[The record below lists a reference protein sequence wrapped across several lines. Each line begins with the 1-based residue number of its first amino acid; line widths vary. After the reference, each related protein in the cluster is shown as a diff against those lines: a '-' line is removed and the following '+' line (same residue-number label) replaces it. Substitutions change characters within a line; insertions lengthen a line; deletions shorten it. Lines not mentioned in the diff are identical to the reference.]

1 MNDDS
6 NDDVWTIYPRIKVP
20 EIYIE
25 HFSSELQLNIPVG
38 LTQIEQ
44 QIPALNIHEDIP
56 QIDDY

>member
-1 MNDDS
+1 MKLPNFGKEKNDPADLQMKAIR
-6 NDDVWTIYPRIKVP
+6 NKKI
-20 EIYIE
+20 
-25 HFSSELQLNIPVG
+25 SELQLNIPVG